1 MCKEEQNNGKL
12 RFQKSLI
19 YDKRPVKNTT
29 LSFSVISFEKLF
41 LFKTD
46 FESSSKILLSHNILP
61 SAKP

>member
-29 LSFSVISFEKLF
+29 LSFSVISFEKLS
-41 LFKTD
+41 LCKTD